1 MLSVINTSS
10 IKLRTIITN
19 IRSDSVNFPTFLT
32 ASAEIAKH
40 IAYLFFGHQG
50 WSWLPIQKEVP
61 SLGVKRM
68 ISKGGYH
75 GNDNRD
81 GEKGYT
87 LIQKEGKDYVNGVD
101 LTDNL
106 RAFNKQEYFK
116 LPQAYCTMLHNLPE
130 RQKYKKNRTSDTS
143 ATNTTFQGLAQVN
156 IGAIVNGVMQVSV
169 SQGNSVL
176 PKKYLYATFWWKS
189 HSIISA
195 T

>member
-1 MLSVINTSS
+1 
-10 IKLRTIITN
+10 
-19 IRSDSVNFPTFLT
+19 
-32 ASAEIAKH
+32 
-40 IAYLFFGHQG
+40 
-50 WSWLPIQKEVP
+50 
-61 SLGVKRM
+61 M

-130 RQKYKKNRTSDTS
+130 RHTYKKNRISDTS
-143 ATNTTFQGLAQVN
+143 TTSTTSVTLQSSAQAN
-156 IGAIVNGVMQVSV
+156 IGAIVNGVMQASAV
-169 SQGNSVL
+169 QGNSV
-176 PKKYLYATFWWKS
+176 PPTNIRIPRFGGSSTISSVQYNIPTNVSDTSTYASIQSSLFWVQRNNA
-189 HSIISA
+189 SA
-195 T
+195 LIRS